1 MTISDAGPV
10 LSLEQVQQFLFL
22 EARLLD
28 EGRLDEWNALFT
40 DDGEYVVPMDDAGED
55 DFTRVPTIIYDDA
68 QRRKERVYRLLH
80 TQAYAQRPPSTTV
93 RLVANVEVG
102 APEQRSDAEV
112 VPVRCST
119 VIYELRNGDIHQAGI
134 GEQRS
139 LVARVRFDLCH
150 SNEEPRI
157 HRKVVHLLNRELA
170 LSNLSFV
177 L

>member
-1 MTISDAGPV
+1 MSISESDPAN
-10 LSLEQVQQFLFL
+10 SLERIRQLLFL

-40 DDGEYVVPMDDAGED
+40 DNGEYVVPMGDVGED
-55 DFTRVPTIIYDDA
+55 DYTRVPTIIYDDA

-80 TQAYAQRPPSTTV
+80 TQAYAQRPPSVTV
-93 RLVANVEVG
+93 RLVTNVEVG
-102 APEQRSDAEV
+102 ATKHLIDAEV
-112 VPVRCST
+112 IPVYCST

-139 LVARVRFDLCH
+139 LVARVGFDLCH
-150 SNEEPRI
+150 LNEELRI
-157 HRKVVHLLNRELA
+157 HRKVVHLLNRKLA